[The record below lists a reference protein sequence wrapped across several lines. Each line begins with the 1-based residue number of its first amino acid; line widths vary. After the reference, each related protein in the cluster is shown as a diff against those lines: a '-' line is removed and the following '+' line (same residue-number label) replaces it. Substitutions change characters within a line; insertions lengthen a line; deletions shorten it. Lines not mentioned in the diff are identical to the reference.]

1 VSVGEKRRGAARSET
16 ARLAIL
22 RATAQQFA
30 ERGYDH
36 LTMEGIAA
44 EAGVGKQTIY
54 RWWPSKGALVA
65 ECLLEGM
72 LVPDRFLPP
81 DTGDLRADLTAWLD
95 DVFGFIGDARNEAL
109 LRSLVAAASENA
121 DVGRRLD
128 ESIFSGSA
136 LVTRLEV
143 AVEASDLRPG
153 APIPEIIEALVGA
166 LVFRVLTRAPV
177 TPGLADRLVEAVLGP
192 AAQAVAEG
200 ESRAAR

>member
-1 VSVGEKRRGAARSET
+1 MVAGRRGAARSET

-22 RATAQQFA
+22 HATAHQFA

-65 ECLLEGM
+65 ECLLEGL

-81 DTGDLRADLTAWLD
+81 QTGDLRADLTAWLD
-95 DVFGFIGDARNEAL
+95 DVLHFIGDERNEAL

-128 ESIFSGSA
+128 ESIFGGSA
-136 LVTRLEV
+136 LMVRLEA
-143 AVEASDLRPG
+143 AVEASALRPD
-153 APIPEIIEALVGA
+153 APIQQIIEALVGA
-166 LVFRVLTRAPV
+166 LVFRVLTRAPIEA
-177 TPGLADRLVEAVLGP
+177 GLAGRLVDAVIGP
-192 AAQAVAEG
+192 
-200 ESRAAR
+200 ST

>member
-1 VSVGEKRRGAARSET
+1 VSVVAGRRGAARSET

-22 RATAQQFA
+22 HATAHQFA

-65 ECLLEGM
+65 ECLLEG
-72 LVPDRFLPP
+72 LLLPDRFLPP
-81 DTGDLRADLTAWLD
+81 ETGDLRADLTAWLD
-95 DVFGFIGDARNEAL
+95 DVLAFIGDERNEAL

-121 DVGRRLD
+121 EVGRRLD
-128 ESIFSGSA
+128 ESIFGGSA
-136 LVTRLEV
+136 LLLRLQT
-143 AVEASDLRPG
+143 AVEATDLRPD
-153 APIPEIIEALVGA
+153 APVQEIIEALVGA

-177 TPGLADRLVEAVLGP
+177 TPGLASRLVGAVLGP
-192 AAQAVAEG
+192 AA
-200 ESRAAR
+200 

>member
-1 VSVGEKRRGAARSET
+1 MAEGRRGAARSEA

-22 RATAQQFA
+22 RATAHQFA

-65 ECLLEGM
+65 ECLLEGVLM
-72 LVPDRFLPP
+72 PDHFLPP
-81 DTGDLRADLTAWLD
+81 DTGDVRADLTAWL
-95 DVFGFIGDARNEAL
+95 VEVLTFIGDERNEAL

-121 DVGRRLD
+121 EVGRRLD

-136 LVTRLEV
+136 LVTRLEA
-143 AVEASDLRPG
+143 AVEASDLRPD

-166 LVFRVLTRAPV
+166 LVFRVLTRTPV
-177 TPGLADRLVEAVLGP
+177 SPGLADRLVEAVVGP
-192 AAQAVAEG
+192 AAPSGAVG
-200 ESRAAR
+200 EPPAPR